1 MSRLWLLATPLL
13 LLLSACATEHEF
25 GLEPGGDAAADKPQ
39 DAQNAIAPGGSIIVA
54 AGNILLG
61 PAAALARSPSGFG
74 TTAALGTADQ
84 TALVSGVL
92 LSSGQTIVQLDSG
105 AALLIGG
112 TGATIG
118 DTVTLSPVTGMVTS
132 GPAGLI
138 GSSVQSASP
147 TIVAPVIA
155 TGTPVPTSLGGTG
168 ATSSGGTPSLNPVTG
183 TLPPVG
189 TVLGG
194 GCC

>member
-1 MSRLWLLATPLL
+1 MSRFWLLATPLL
-13 LLLSACATEHEF
+13 ILLSACATHEF
-25 GLEPGGDAAADKPQ
+25 GLEPGGDAAADKSQ

-74 TTAALGTADQ
+74 AAAGVGTADQ

-105 AALLIGG
+105 AALLISG
-112 TGATIG
+112 TGATSG

-132 GPAGLI
+132 GPVELI

-155 TGTPVPTSLGGTG
+155 TGTALPTPLGGT
-168 ATSSGGTPSLNPVTG
+168 ATSSGGAPSLNPVTG
-183 TLPPVG
+183 GTLPPVG
-189 TVLGG
+189 TGLGG